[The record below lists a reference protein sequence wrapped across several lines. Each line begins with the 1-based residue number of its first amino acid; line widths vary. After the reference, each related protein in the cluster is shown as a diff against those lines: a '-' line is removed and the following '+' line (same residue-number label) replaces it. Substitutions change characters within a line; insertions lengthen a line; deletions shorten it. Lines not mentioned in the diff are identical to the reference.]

1 MLLDTYAWIEFFIKS
16 DKGKKV
22 KRLLEKQRCFT
33 SILSFAEITEW
44 ASKQKLNPKEFL
56 KIVSELSEIIKLD
69 FEIAVLAGKLNFER
83 KKTVKNWGMLDSL
96 ILATS
101 LVYKLKVVTGDLHF
115 KDLPDA
121 EIL

>member
-1 MLLDTYAWIEFFIKS
+1 
-16 DKGKKV
+16 
-22 KRLLEKQRCFT
+22 
-33 SILSFAEITEW
+33 LSFAEITEW
-44 ASKQKLNPKEFL
+44 ASKQKLNPKEL
-56 KIVSELSEIIKLD
+56 LRIVSELSEIIKLD

-101 LVYKLKVVTGDLHF
+101 LIYKLKVVTGDLHF
-115 KDLPDA
+115 KDLPNV